1 MTKQTHQESDI
12 QKTHSEYRQRF
23 FINQSPVRGDVVKL
37 SKAFT
42 TVITQ
47 KAYPKALQALL
58 GEMLVASSLL
68 ISTLKIKGK
77 LSIQLQAMNETSL
90 LKFAVAECDHAG
102 AVRAVASF
110 SCVSDDECAIWQGL
124 SRSDDAFA
132 LLENG
137 VLFISIHPENG
148 ESYQGIVEQVSDSLA
163 ECLAHYQKQ
172 SAQIP
177 TLIKLAT
184 DEQNAGGILVQ
195 LLPQTEEDKDS
206 DPDLWDRLT
215 ALTDT
220 VKPEELT
227 TLSANEILYR
237 LYHEE
242 DVALPD
248 SEALHFACTCS
259 NQKCQGAIV
268 QLGETQALQLADEH
282 GGVLSLDCGFCGK
295 EYRFTDVE
303 IKQLFNE

>member
-1 MTKQTHQESDI
+1 MSNT
-12 QKTHSEYRQRF
+12 EYRQRF
-23 FINQSPVRGDVVKL
+23 FINHSPVRGDVVNL
-37 SKAFT
+37 SNAFT
-42 TVITQ
+42 TVIAQ

-90 LKFAVAECDHAG
+90 LKFAVAECDHTG
-102 AVRAVASF
+102 AVRGVASF
-110 SCVSDDECAIWQGL
+110 VDETDDQRAIWQGA
-124 SRSDDAFA
+124 SCSDDAFA
-132 LLENG
+132 LLDNG
-137 VLFISIHPENG
+137 VLFISIHPETG
-148 ESYQGIVEQVSDSLA
+148 DSYQGIVERVSDSLS

-184 DEQNAGGILVQ
+184 NEQNAGGILVQ
-195 LLPQTEEDKDS
+195 LLPQSDDDKAN

-220 VKPEELT
+220 VKADELT
-227 TLSANEILYR
+227 ELPANEILYR

-242 DVALPD
+242 EVVLPD
-248 SEALHFACTCS
+248 SESLHFACTCS
-259 NQKCQGAIV
+259 SEKSQGAIV
-268 QLGETQALQLADEH
+268 QLGVEQALQMATEH
-282 GGVLSLDCGFCGK
+282 GGALALDCGFCGK
-295 EYRFTDVE
+295 EYRFDANDIE
-303 IKQLFNE
+303 NLFTYSESTK